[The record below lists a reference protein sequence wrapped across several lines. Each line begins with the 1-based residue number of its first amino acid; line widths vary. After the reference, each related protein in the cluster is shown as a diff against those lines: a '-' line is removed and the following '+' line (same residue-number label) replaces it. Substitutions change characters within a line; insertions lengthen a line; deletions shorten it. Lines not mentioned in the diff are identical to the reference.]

1 MNNFVTYCRITFW
14 RIIKSKSTEQFSGI
28 PYAMTLLNCLL
39 SAWYII
45 YASYFI
51 NRVLFNFYCFF
62 SSFVTFFYPYSS
74 LFLTWIMCVF
84 NYYYYG
90 DDNDGD
96 FIGNSC

>member
-1 MNNFVTYCRITFW
+1 MNNFGTYCRITFW

-62 SSFVTFFYPYSS
+62 SSFVTFFTPILLCFCHGLCVS
-74 LFLTWIMCVF
+74 LITIIMVMIMM
-84 NYYYYG
+84 G
-90 DDNDGD
+90 
-96 FIGNSC
+96 IL